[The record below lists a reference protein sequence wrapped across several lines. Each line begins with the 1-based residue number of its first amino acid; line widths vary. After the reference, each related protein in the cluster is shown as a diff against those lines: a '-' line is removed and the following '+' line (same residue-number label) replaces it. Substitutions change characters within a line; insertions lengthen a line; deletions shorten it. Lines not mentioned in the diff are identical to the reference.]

1 MSKNIFKFSK
11 RFLSKMHQIN
21 DFSLKRRAD
30 LDFDFLLNEKNLE
43 IIRSNVKYRKGV
55 GNIDRLH
62 QLWKQIENYSNR
74 KILNENEYRNLW
86 DEVRKFFFSNIKSIF

>member
-1 MSKNIFKFSK
+1 
-11 RFLSKMHQIN
+11 MHQIN